1 MKKLVSLSIS
11 LLFLSLVF
19 AASVAAGGKAE
30 STGGSAAPVTIN
42 FWAEYTGFEA
52 LGMNQ
57 ALDRFNATH
66 PNIKVVYT
74 GQSDVD
80 KKVIAAVLAGDPPNV
95 AEVGNNQNFPQL
107 VEGGTY
113 LALDDL
119 LKTKGFDFAT
129 YWEPWTEGAVSING
143 KLYGMPLTD
152 WVLALVYNKD
162 MFKAAGLDPEN
173 PPKTIADFN
182 VAQRALTK
190 KDAQGNITQTG
201 LSFRTTFPGWF
212 APYYSYMFGAT
223 PETLYDATNK
233 KFLKP
238 DALYQAWEWLQTFPK
253 EYGAKELQKFV
264 SGFGDWG
271 TSAEPFMSGKMAM
284 SLNGPWIAQHLSQY
298 APDMNWGVAPAFAV
312 KSVAD
317 KGDFGWVGMDL
328 MTIPKGAKNIDQTLE
343 FMIWFSGKEGQY
355 YFDTGKNGTG
365 RVPTVKDFGGADF
378 FKAADPVN
386 PMLSK
391 WVQYIGSKNLGP
403 IPYGSPAEQAYNTE
417 LNAMLDP
424 VLNLQIDARK
434 AVDDAVARAQSSLD
448 RM

>member
-1 MKKLVSLSIS
+1 MKKCIS
-11 LLFLSLVF
+11 LVVTALLLSLVTVF
-19 AASVAAGGKAE
+19 SVTAGGQGE
-30 STGGSAAPVTIN
+30 TTTGGAVTID

-66 PNIKVVYT
+66 PNIRVVYT

-80 KKVIAAVLAGDPPNV
+80 KKVIAAVLAGDPPEV

-107 VEGGTY
+107 VQGSTY
-113 LALDDL
+113 TALNDL
-119 LKTKGFDFAT
+119 FKTKSFDFGVF
-129 YWEPWTEGAVSING
+129 WEPWTERAVSIDG
-143 KLYGMPLTD
+143 KIWGMPLTD

-162 MFKAAGLDPEN
+162 MFKDAGLDPEN
-173 PPKTIADFN
+173 PPRTIADFN
-182 VAQRALTK
+182 AAQKALTK

-223 PETLYDATNK
+223 PETLYDAKNK

-238 DALYQAWEWLQTFPK
+238 EALYQAWEWLQSFPK
-253 EYGAKELQKFV
+253 EYGAQALQKFV

-271 TSAEPFMSGKMAM
+271 TSAEPFLSGKMAM
-284 SLNGPWIAQHLSQY
+284 SLNGPWIAQHIQQY
-298 APDMNWGVAPAFAV
+298 APNMNWGVAPAFAV

-317 KGDFGWVGMDL
+317 KGPFGWVGMDV
-328 MTIPKGAKNIDQTLE
+328 MTIPKGAKNTKQAMD

-365 RVPTVKDFGGADF
+365 RVPTVKDYGGADF

-386 PMLSK
+386 PMLNK
-391 WVQYIGSKNLGP
+391 WVEYIGSKNLGP
-403 IPYGSPAEQAYNTE
+403 IPYGSPAEQTYNTE
-417 LNAMLDP
+417 LNAVLDP
-424 VLNLQIDARK
+424 VLNLQIDARA
-434 AVDDAVARAQSSLD
+434 AVDQAVSRAQASLD

>member
-1 MKKLVSLSIS
+1 MKKCIS
-11 LLFLSLVF
+11 LVVTALLLSLVTVF
-19 AASVAAGGKAE
+19 SVTAGGQGE
-30 STGGSAAPVTIN
+30 TTTGGAVTID

-66 PNIKVVYT
+66 PNIRVVYT

-80 KKVIAAVLAGDPPNV
+80 KKVIAAVLAGDPPEV

-107 VEGGTY
+107 VQGSTY
-113 LALDDL
+113 TALNDL
-119 LKTKGFDFAT
+119 FKTKSFDFGVF
-129 YWEPWTEGAVSING
+129 WEPWTERAVSIDG
-143 KLYGMPLTD
+143 KIWGMPLTD

-162 MFKAAGLDPEN
+162 MFKDAGLDPEN
-173 PPKTIADFN
+173 PPRTIADFN
-182 VAQRALTK
+182 TAQKALTK

-223 PETLYDATNK
+223 PETLYDAKNK

-238 DALYQAWEWLQTFPK
+238 EALYQAWEWLQSFPK
-253 EYGAKELQKFV
+253 EYGAQALQKFV

-271 TSAEPFMSGKMAM
+271 TSAEPFLSGKMAM
-284 SLNGPWIAQHLSQY
+284 SLNGPWIAQHIQQY
-298 APDMNWGVAPAFAV
+298 APNMNWGVAPAFAV

-317 KGDFGWVGMDL
+317 KGPFGWVGMDV
-328 MTIPKGAKNIDQTLE
+328 MTIPKGAKNTSQAMD

-365 RVPTVKDFGGADF
+365 RVPTVKDYGGADF

-386 PMLSK
+386 PMLNK
-391 WVQYIGSKNLGP
+391 WVEYIGSKNLGP
-403 IPYGSPAEQAYNTE
+403 IPYGSPAEQTYNTE
-417 LNAMLDP
+417 LNAVLDP
-424 VLNLQIDARK
+424 VLNLQIDARA
-434 AVDDAVARAQSSLD
+434 AVDQAVSRAQASLD

>member
-1 MKKLVSLSIS
+1 MEKCISLVVTVLLVSLVT
-11 LLFLSLVF
+11 VF
-19 AASVAAGGKAE
+19 SVTAGGQGETA
-30 STGGSAAPVTIN
+30 TGGPVTIN

-66 PNIKVVYT
+66 PNIRVVYT

-80 KKVIAAVLAGDPPNV
+80 KKVIAAVLAGDPPEV
-95 AEVGNNQNFPQL
+95 AEIGNNQNFPQL
-107 VEGGTY
+107 VQGGTY
-113 LALDDL
+113 TALNDL
-119 LKTKGFDFAT
+119 FKTKSLDFSLF
-129 YWEPWTEGAVSING
+129 WEPWTERAVSFGG
-143 KLYGMPLTD
+143 KIWGMPLTD

-173 PPKTIADFN
+173 PPRTIADFN
-182 VAQRALTK
+182 AAQRALTK

-201 LSFRTTFPGWF
+201 LSFRTTFPGAF
-212 APYYSYMFGAT
+212 APYFSYIFGST
-223 PETLYDATNK
+223 PETLYDAQNK

-238 DALYQAWEWLQTFPK
+238 EALYQAWEWLQSFPK
-253 EYGAKELQKFV
+253 EYGAQALQKFV

-271 TSAEPFMSGKMAM
+271 TSAEPFLSGKMAM
-284 SLNGPWIAQHLSQY
+284 SLNGPWIAQHIQQY
-298 APDMNWGVAPAFAV
+298 APNMNWGVAPVFAV

-317 KGDFGWVGMDL
+317 KGPFGMIGMDV
-328 MTIPKGAKNIDQTLE
+328 MTIPKGAKNTSQAMD

-365 RVPTVKDFGGADF
+365 RIPTVKDYGGADF

-386 PMLSK
+386 PKLNK
-391 WVQYIGSKNLGP
+391 WVELIGSKNLGP

-417 LNAMLDP
+417 LNAILDP
-424 VLNLQIDARK
+424 VLNLQIDARA
-434 AVDDAVARAQSSLD
+434 AVDQAITRAQASLD